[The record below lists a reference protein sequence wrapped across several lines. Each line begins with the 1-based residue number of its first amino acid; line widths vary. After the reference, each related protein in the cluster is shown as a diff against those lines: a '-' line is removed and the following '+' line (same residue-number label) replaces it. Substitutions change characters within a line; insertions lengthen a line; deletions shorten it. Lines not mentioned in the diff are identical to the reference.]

1 MSTLLSIGKER
12 RVMHLERV
20 ERTLGKKR
28 GVLLLSS
35 GLEGIAK
42 EIESHIRVERGGTGS
57 AAETL
62 VGQPA
67 PAGAVVGEG
76 EVRRIGRSVS
86 QFARETGCVCRDIGE
101 G

>member
-1 MSTLLSIGKER
+1 MCPLVSLGKER

-42 EIESHIRVERGGTGS
+42 EIESHIRVEVVGAGS

-76 EVRRIGRSVS
+76 EVRRIARSVS
-86 QFARETGCVCRDIGE
+86 QLAWKTGCVGRDIG
-101 G
+101 

>member
-20 ERTLGKKR
+20 ERTLGKKC

-35 GLEGIAK
+35 GLESIAK
-42 EIESHIRVERGGTGS
+42 EIERHIRVERDGTGS

-62 VGQPA
+62 VWQPA
-67 PAGAVVGEG
+67 PASAVIGEG
-76 EVRRIGRSVS
+76 EGRGIARSVS
-86 QFARETGCVCRDIGE
+86 QRAWEPGCVGRNIG
-101 G
+101 